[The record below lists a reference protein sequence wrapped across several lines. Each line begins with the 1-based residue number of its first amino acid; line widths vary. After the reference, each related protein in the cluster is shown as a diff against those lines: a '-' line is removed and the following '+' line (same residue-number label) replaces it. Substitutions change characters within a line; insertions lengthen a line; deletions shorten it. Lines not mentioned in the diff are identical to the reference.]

1 MSHFDSFIAE
11 RGDIINIPI
20 TGNASATIVAGT
32 AGFKIRVMG
41 IVLTI
46 TTATTLNLEDTTAGT
61 PVELVGPMPAADNG
75 GFVLPFNPYGW
86 GETAAGKGLVLTL
99 GSGSVYGGVL
109 CYQKV
114 PTT

>member
-11 RGDIINIPI
+11 RGDVISVPI
-20 TGNASATIVAGT
+20 TGSASATIVAAA
-32 AGFKIRVMG
+32 AGFKIRIMG

-46 TTATTLNLEDTTAGT
+46 TTATTLNLEDTTGT
-61 PVELVGPMPAADNG
+61 PVELVGPMPVADNG

-86 GETAAGKGLVLTL
+86 GDTAVGKGLVLTL
-99 GSGSVYGGVL
+99 GAGSTYGGVL